1 MKQCVGPGNSNGP
14 HVDVQS
20 LGFMS
25 DLLNDTL
32 RLTQNVLF
40 QAILKHIRV
49 REPLLSTEGDAT
61 CSELMTRVSHRVP
74 AAGSTSLAVMKR
86 CSEGKMLPSTDGS
99 LTCRIQSAA
108 APSQGPGQI

>member
-1 MKQCVGPGNSNGP
+1 MPGNSNGP

-61 CSELMTRVSHRVP
+61 CSALMTWVSHSVP
-74 AAGSTSLAVMKR
+74 AGSTSLAVMKW
-86 CSEGKMLPSTDGS
+86 CFEGKMLPSTDRS
-99 LTCRIQSAA
+99 LTCRIQSAV